1 LLATET
7 PRPPPPL
14 SLGTLRRTAEEV
26 ADYLAEVG
34 ALLTRYGCPAYRLE
48 HLIQVVAD
56 LEGFDAES
64 MSLPTAL
71 FVNVSPRVAGAGP
84 VHRMVRLREWGVS
97 LDKLLWVDEIFN
109 DVAFERRTI
118 ENARAALRGLDERP
132 PAYSRAWKWIAA
144 AGNSAAAAVFFR
156 GCAADVALAAGLGA
170 VIYGLSRLL
179 GRHPQ
184 AKLLVDFLGALVTSL
199 TALVAARFWQTTSRE
214 VLVLAGLISLFP
226 GMTLTTGLAE
236 LAHKNLVSGAARLME
251 AFMTFLAFLVGVAM
265 ALGLAQL
272 VALDMPVGPARD
284 GLGLPFQVLAVF
296 VVSLGFGVSF
306 SIPRRLLWTALVSG
320 GISYAVTALGTRRM
334 PGHIAAF
341 LAAAAVCTIANGL
354 ARATGRPAQ
363 LYHLPGMMLLV
374 PGSFG
379 FLSLDS
385 FLRGDLASGASKSLS
400 MMLIGGGLV
409 MGVLLA
415 NVVLPPRKLL

>member
-1 LLATET
+1 V
-7 PRPPPPL
+7 PPP
-14 SLGTLRRTAEEV
+14 SVSALRRTAEEV
-26 ADYLAEVG
+26 ADYLVEVG
-34 ALLTRYGCPAYRLE
+34 GLLTRYGCPAYRLE
-48 HLIQVVAD
+48 QLIRVVAD

-71 FVNVSPRVAGAGP
+71 FVNVTPRTPGTGP
-84 VHRMVRLREWGVS
+84 VHRMARLREWGVS
-97 LDKLLWVDEIFN
+97 LDKLVWVDEIFN

-118 ENARAALRGLDERP
+118 ENARAALRGLDERTL
-132 PAYSRAWKWIAA
+132 AYGRAWKWLAA
-144 AGNSAAAAVFFR
+144 AVNSAAAAVFFR
-156 GCAADVALAAGLGA
+156 GRAVDVALAAGLGA

-184 AKLLVDFLGALVTSL
+184 AKLLLDFLGALVTSL
-199 TALVAARFWQTTSRE
+199 TALVAARFWPTASRE

-265 ALGLAQL
+265 ALGVAQL
-272 VALDMPVGPARD
+272 IALDMPAAPARD
-284 GLGLPFQVLAVF
+284 ALGLPFQVLAVF
-296 VVSLGFGVSF
+296 GVSLGFGVSF
-306 SIPRRLLWTALVSG
+306 SVPRRLLWSALVSG
-320 GISYAVTALGTRRM
+320 GISYAVTALGTRLL

-341 LAAAAVCTIANGL
+341 LAAAAVCIAANGL
-354 ARATGRPAQ
+354 ARLTERPAQ

-400 MMLIGGGLV
+400 MLLIGGGLV